1 MKTLLLVANVDWY
14 VISHR
19 AGIIKKAVET
29 GMRVI
34 VACENSG
41 RKSEIQN
48 LGAEF
53 IDLKFSRSGINP
65 ILESITLFRFLKL
78 YITLRPDIVH
88 HVSLKPVVYG
98 SFVAKIAKVKSVLNA
113 VSGLG
118 YVFTGKGNNLTK
130 TVMLSLMKYSFNRK
144 NIAFIFQNKDDYNEL
159 NELGAINSENKIYF
173 IKGSGI
179 DLNVFNQKSPPE
191 GDRVIVLFPSRMLWD
206 KGVRELKEASEI
218 LKDNYHTKMTF
229 ILAGMADNGNKAA
242 VPPAYLKNWE
252 DGVYVKWIG
261 HSKNMLLTYEKCHI
275 VVLPSYREGL
285 PKSLIEASA
294 MGKPIVTT
302 DAIGCR
308 ECVDEGINGF
318 KVPVKSGKSI
328 AKVLAKLIDD
338 KNLRIAMGKASR
350 LKAEREFNLDEV
362 INKHM
367 IIYNSLTNASQ
378 SKNE

>member
-1 MKTLLLVANVDWY
+1 MVANVDWY

-118 YVFTGKGNNLTK
+118 YVFTGKGNNLIK

-218 LKDNYHTKMTF
+218 LKDNYHTRMTF

-350 LKAEREFNLDEV
+350 LKAEREFNLNEV